1 MNDYVIRPV
10 EAKDMS
16 EVIDLCALHA
26 AYEKSSYDR
35 TGKKDMLDALVFTER
50 PDVFLYVVEKNG
62 ALLGYASV
70 TRQVSTWDANHYLYL
85 DCLYMREEA
94 RSQGIGA
101 ALMDHVKAEAKKLG
115 CEVIQWQTPEFNTR
129 AIKFYKRIGGKALK
143 KERFFWAVD

>member
-1 MNDYVIRPV
+1 
-10 EAKDMS
+10 
-16 EVIDLCALHA
+16 
-26 AYEKSSYDR
+26 
-35 TGKKDMLDALVFTER
+35 
-50 PDVFLYVVEKNG
+50 
-62 ALLGYASV
+62 
-70 TRQVSTWDANHYLYL
+70 
-85 DCLYMREEA
+85 MREEA